1 MRLEQK
7 PDFLLNPE
15 IDLNDTILSHCLEA
29 QPSCRVLVVDDDEL
43 VRARLRAHLEKAQFH
58 VEVAA
63 SGKEALQ
70 VLGDSPCQIV
80 VSDWQ
85 MPDMD
90 GLDLCRYVRH
100 RHNERYVYVIL
111 LSVRGSKQD
120 VLLGLAAGADDYV
133 VKGAPTEEL
142 MARIAIGRRI
152 THVETSLRATNRE
165 NRRLSVTDPLT
176 GTHNLRYLTKHLP
189 REVSRSK
196 RYGHSLAMLSCDIDG
211 FKQINDRYGHGAGDG
226 VLQAFVERANNTL
239 RQGSDWIA
247 RTGGDEFMIILPET
261 GLVGAHQ
268 VADKLRHAFGKRPV
282 ATSAGQVEFGVSIGV
297 TAIDAAHTLA
307 TQSIVEDLLATADRG
322 MYAVKRSRKVNN

>member
-7 PDFLLNPE
+7 SDLLLNPE
-15 IDLNDTILSHCLEA
+15 VDLNDTILSHCLEA
-29 QPSCRVLVVDDDEL
+29 QPSCSVLIVDDDEL

-58 VEVAA
+58 VQVAA
-63 SGKEALQ
+63 SGKEALH
-70 VLGDSPCQIV
+70 VLGTTRCQIV

-90 GLDLCRYVRH
+90 GLDLCRHVRH
-100 RHNERYVYVIL
+100 QHQEGYVYVIM

-133 VKGAPTEEL
+133 VKGAPIEEL
-142 MARIAIGRRI
+142 LARIAIGRRI
-152 THVETSLRATNRE
+152 THVENSLRTTNRE
-165 NRRLSVTDPLT
+165 NRRLAVTDPLT
-176 GTHNLRYLTKHLP
+176 GTHNLRYLMKHLP
-189 REVSRSK
+189 REVARSK

-211 FKQINDRYGHGAGDG
+211 FKQINDRYGHRAGDA
-226 VLQAFVERANNTL
+226 VLQAFVERSTSTL
-239 RQGSDWIA
+239 RHGSDWLA

-261 GLVGAHQ
+261 SLVGAHQ
-268 VADKLRHAFGKRPV
+268 VADKLRHAYGRRPV
-282 ATSAGQVEFGVSIGV
+282 ATNSEPIEFSVSIGV

-322 MYAVKRSRKVNN
+322 MYAVKRTRKLNN